1 MTLAPAY
8 EPPAR
13 GRLGLLRLVAVGW
26 GFQLK
31 LRSRSAFDGALSV
44 VWPLFFAT
52 TAYFLVRAGDG
63 AQTLT
68 YTAVGSPVMGVWSAV
83 TTVSASSLQQER
95 RQGTLELLVAAPAP
109 FPVLV
114 APLALAQA
122 TIGGYSLVSTLLWAR
137 WVFGISI
144 PLGSPLVLL
153 GALPLTV
160 VSVGL
165 FGFLLSIVAVR
176 YRSAWALGN
185 AVEYPVW
192 LVAGFLVPL
201 TVLPGWVHPVS
212 WLLAPTWAV
221 EALRAASSGGAGAWA
236 DVGMC
241 ALLSGAY
248 AVIGTLLA
256 ARVLDSARRRATLAL
271 S

>member
-1 MTLAPAY
+1 MTAVPAPTG
-8 EPPAR
+8 R
-13 GRLGLLRLVAVGW
+13 GVSGWLRLVRVGW
-26 GFQLK
+26 ALQLK

-44 VWPLFFAT
+44 VWPIFFAT
-52 TAYFLVRAGDG
+52 TAYFVVRAGDG
-63 AQTLT
+63 RQSLA
-68 YTAVGSPVMGVWSAV
+68 YTAVGSSVMGVWSAV
-83 TTVSASSLQQER
+83 TTTAASSLQQER
-95 RQGTLELLVAAPAP
+95 WQGTLELLVTAPAP
-109 FPVLV
+109 FAVLV

-122 TIGGYSLVSTLLWAR
+122 TIGGYSLVATLLWAR
-137 WVFGISI
+137 LVFGIHI
-144 PLGSPLVLL
+144 PLGDPVVLI

-192 LVAGFLVPL
+192 LIAGFLIPL
-201 TVLPGWVHPVS
+201 TVLPGWLHPVS

-221 EALRAASSGGAGAWA
+221 EALRAASDRGPGALA
-236 DVGMC
+236 DLGMC
-241 ALLSGAY
+241 LLLSVTYAAIGALL
-248 AVIGTLLA
+248 
-256 ARVLDSARRRATLAL
+256 ARRILDSARRRATLAL